1 MLVALEYYKQFKSKG
16 GTIEQLCTQASD
28 TVGPTGDIL
37 VTHQF
42 FASGIHAPV
51 SQLDELQTHAEVCV
65 LALHIVQQVR
75 VQT

>member
-1 MLVALEYYKQFKSKG
+1 MFVVLKYYKQFKSKG

-28 TVGPTGDIL
+28 TVGPTCGIL

-51 SQLDELQTHAEVCV
+51 SQLGGLQTHVAGGV
-65 LALHIVQQVR
+65 LVLRIVQQVR

>member
-1 MLVALEYYKQFKSKG
+1 MFVVLKYYKQFKSKG

-28 TVGPTGDIL
+28 TVGPTGDTL

-51 SQLDELQTHAEVCV
+51 SQLDELRTHAEVCV
-65 LALHIVQQVR
+65 LALRILRQVR

>member
-1 MLVALEYYKQFKSKG
+1 MFVVLKYYKHFTNKG

-28 TVGPTGDIL
+28 TFGPTGGTL

-51 SQLDELQTHAEVCV
+51 SQPDEPQTRAEVCV
-65 LALHIVQQVR
+65 LVLRIVQQVR